1 MEIYKMTKNNMLMEK
16 LLVINNNYF
25 SNISSALL
33 HY

>member
-25 SNISSALL
+25 SNISHALL